1 MKVPDYSYWE
11 IDEGYDKPVFK
22 NCTGLLLKD
31 EPVEAK
37 MAGSR
42 LRIFHGQKHL
52 LLPAF
57 TCFIYHFL
65 A

>member
-1 MKVPDYSYWE
+1 MSDYSYWE
-11 IDEGYDKPVFK
+11 MDEGDDKPPFK
-22 NCTGLLLKD
+22 KCAGLSLK
-31 EPVEAK
+31 EETAEVK

-57 TCFIYHFL
+57 TCFTYHFL